1 LSSQQ
6 PSSPEAKILSQA
18 PSKKTDFEQLAQWLP
33 QSVSSRD
40 LFRLGRQL
48 KELQRQWMA
57 KKDIATAWQKW
68 SSTVLRSSTQVS
80 ARQQSLPQITY
91 PDLPVSARSEEIRE
105 LILDN
110 QVVVIAGETG
120 SGKTTQIPKIC
131 LQAGR
136 GVRGII
142 GHTQPRRIAA
152 RTVADRIASEL
163 KTPLGDAVGYQVRF
177 SDQSSSKSLIK
188 LMTDGILL
196 AEIQNDKFLS
206 KYDTLI
212 IDEAHERS
220 LNIDFLLGYLKNLL
234 VQRPDLKLIITSATI
249 DVEKFSKHFNNAP
262 VVEVSGRTFPV
273 EIVYCNDDDLDS
285 DRDQKIIDCLQDIQ
299 ANQKAGDVLVFL
311 SGEREIREANLAIKR
326 AQLPHTEVVPLY
338 ARLSLAEQSKIFAP
352 HRGRRVILSTN
363 VAETSLTVPGIGY
376 VIDTG
381 RARLSRYSFRTKVQR
396 LPIEA
401 ISQASANQ
409 RAGRCGRVSNGICYR
424 LYAED
429 DFNNRPEFTDPEIVR
444 TNLAAVILQMLQLN
458 IGDIRSFPFVDPP
471 DNRMINDGFK
481 LLEELQAVTPNGKL
495 TALGKKLVSVP
506 LDPRFARMIL
516 QSAKLGSLSEVMI
529 ITTGLSIQDP
539 RERPADKQQAADQC
553 HKQWQDEESD
563 FMSLLNLWRHFE
575 AKRQEL
581 STNQFSKYCRAN
593 YVSFLRMK
601 EWRDLHHQV
610 HTACRALKLTNNE
623 KPAEYA
629 GIHQAILSG
638 LLGQVGIREE
648 KWEFLGTRNRKFFI
662 FPGSG
667 LSKKP
672 PKWIMA
678 GSLMETAKQ
687 YALNVAKIDSDWL
700 ESLAGHLVKK
710 TYSEPFYHQRAGQ
723 VMAKERQTLF
733 GLTIVEGKNTVYGNV
748 SPVEARAVFIQQALV
763 EQGYRGKGHFYRH
776 NQKLVEELQAL
787 EDRFRRRD
795 LLAEQKVIYSFY
807 DERVP
812 AGIYNLPAFEKWR
825 KNAEQENASLL
836 NINKDSLLLRGLA
849 EDEEAQFPEMI
860 SCEGVEFELSYHF
873 QPGHDQDG
881 VSAII
886 PLALLHQLPRYFFEW
901 LVPGMLRDKCIAL
914 IKTLPK
920 QTRRHFVPVPDYVDK
935 ILLQARAQDRP
946 ITEVLTEQLKRH
958 TGVAVNDQDW
968 KADNLDPW
976 YKMNFILQDEA
987 GKTVAMARS
996 LEQLQRDFKQQI
1008 SAGLE
1013 QQASD
1018 DSISRQNIV
1027 EWDFAELP
1035 QEVNLKRGKIS
1046 IKAWPALKDCGESVA
1061 IEVLDNPLTADK
1073 ISRQGQLRLALL
1085 KGREQVKY
1093 LGKNLLRGTEL
1104 ALKAASIGN
1113 RQELVT
1119 ALINTSFQEAIFSG
1133 KQVLRQQ
1140 QDFDQAY
1147 QMGIGQVVDIAQQHA
1162 ANIEAVL
1169 PQLHSNQKQLRS
1181 LGLSAIYAKDDI
1193 TQQVNWLFLPKT
1205 LSRVS
1210 LDKTSQYPRLIRGMQ
1225 IRIEK
1230 LGSQISKD
1238 RSYIQQL
1245 ENFAEPIKGVQEQM
1259 LSYDLE
1265 EAVWEF
1271 QWLLEEYRVS
1281 LFAQQLKTRVPVS
1294 EKRLKKHWSDI
1305 HDRLRR
1311 YLVEGS

>member
-1 LSSQQ
+1 
-6 PSSPEAKILSQA
+6 
-18 PSKKTDFEQLAQWLP
+18 
-33 QSVSSRD
+33 
-40 LFRLGRQL
+40 
-48 KELQRQWMA
+48 
-57 KKDIATAWQKW
+57 
-68 SSTVLRSSTQVS
+68 
-80 ARQQSLPQITY
+80 
-91 PDLPVSARSEEIRE
+91 
-105 LILDN
+105 
-110 QVVVIAGETG
+110 
-120 SGKTTQIPKIC
+120 
-131 LQAGR
+131 
-136 GVRGII
+136 
-142 GHTQPRRIAA
+142 
-152 RTVADRIASEL
+152 
-163 KTPLGDAVGYQVRF
+163 
-177 SDQSSSKSLIK
+177 
-188 LMTDGILL
+188 
-196 AEIQNDKFLS
+196 
-206 KYDTLI
+206 
-212 IDEAHERS
+212 
-220 LNIDFLLGYLKNLL
+220 
-234 VQRPDLKLIITSATI
+234 
-249 DVEKFSKHFNNAP
+249 
-262 VVEVSGRTFPV
+262 
-273 EIVYCNDDDLDS
+273 
-285 DRDQKIIDCLQDIQ
+285 
-299 ANQKAGDVLVFL
+299 
-311 SGEREIREANLAIKR
+311 
-326 AQLPHTEVVPLY
+326 
-338 ARLSLAEQSKIFAP
+338 
-352 HRGRRVILSTN
+352 
-363 VAETSLTVPGIGY
+363 
-376 VIDTG
+376 
-381 RARLSRYSFRTKVQR
+381 
-396 LPIEA
+396 
-401 ISQASANQ
+401 
-409 RAGRCGRVSNGICYR
+409 
-424 LYAED
+424 
-429 DFNNRPEFTDPEIVR
+429 
-444 TNLAAVILQMLQLN
+444 
-458 IGDIRSFPFVDPP
+458 
-471 DNRMINDGFK
+471 
-481 LLEELQAVTPNGKL
+481 
-495 TALGKKLVSVP
+495 
-506 LDPRFARMIL
+506 
-516 QSAKLGSLSEVMI
+516 
-529 ITTGLSIQDP
+529 
-539 RERPADKQQAADQC
+539 
-553 HKQWQDEESD
+553 
-563 FMSLLNLWRHFE
+563 
-575 AKRQEL
+575 
-581 STNQFSKYCRAN
+581 
-593 YVSFLRMK
+593 MK

-748 SPVEARAVFIQQALV
+748 APIEARAVFIQQALV

-807 DERVP
+807 DERIP
-812 AGIYNLPAFEKWR
+812 EGIYNLPAFEKWR

-849 EDEEAQFPEMI
+849 EDEEAQFPEII
-860 SCEGVEFELSYHF
+860 SCEGIEFELSYHF

-976 YKMNFILQDEA
+976 YKMNFILQDEV

-1093 LGKNLLRGTEL
+1093 LSKNLLRGTEL

-1119 ALINTSFQEAIFSG
+1119 ALITTSFQQAIFSG
-1133 KQVLRQQ
+1133 KQVLRQK

-1147 QMGIGQVVDIAQQHA
+1147 QIGIGQVVDIAQQHA

-1181 LGLSAIYAKDDI
+1181 LGLNAIYAKDDI
-1193 TQQVNWLFLPKT
+1193 NQQVNWLFLPKT
-1205 LSRVS
+1205 LSNVS
-1210 LDKTSQYPRLIRGMQ
+1210 LDKTSQYPRLIRAMQ

-1245 ENFAEPIKGVQEQM
+1245 ESFAGPIKGIQDQM

-1265 EAVWEF
+1265 EAIWEF

-1294 EKRLKKHWSDI
+1294 EKRLKKNWSDI

-1311 YLVEGS
+1311 YLVDGS